1 MLNWNAFL
9 YNWRKPIG
17 FQNVKTTME
26 EQKPKSIKT
35 IGLLVAIFS
44 GFIIFSNGMGAL
56 AWSAM
61 GMGEDINSQNA
72 ESSDPVSFLF
82 SHYIE
87 MCLIMLFLGTAYLI
101 GGIFIR
107 KYKLWANQM
116 VSGLSVLII
125 LIIWGLMIVISI
137 STGEQDN
144 LELFS
149 YGALINALVWSTP
162 VALLIWFLNKNKIK
176 KHFA

>member
-1 MLNWNAFL
+1 M
-9 YNWRKPIG
+9 
-17 FQNVKTTME
+17 QNVKTIME
-26 EQKPKSIKT
+26 EQKPKSVKT

-44 GFIIFSNGMGAL
+44 GFIIFSNGMGAI

-61 GMGEDINSQNA
+61 GMGEDMNSQNT
-72 ESSDPVSFLF
+72 ENFDPISFLF
-82 SHYIE
+82 AHYIE
-87 MCLIMLFLGTAYLI
+87 MCLIMLFIGIAYLI

-125 LIIWGLMIVISI
+125 LIIWGLMIAMSI
-137 STGEQDN
+137 STGQQEG
-144 LELFS
+144 LEIFS
-149 YGALINALVWSTP
+149 FGALINALVWSTP
-162 VALLIWFLNKNKIK
+162 VGLLIWFLNKKKIK